1 MARPLLLFYVLVVYV
16 IMQFSWWAYMI
27 IDLNK
32 EVIGTRL
39 EVTSLLGLDET
50 ATLAQSAAYNEIL
63 QKKVRM
69 VYGEGVVFLGLLI
82 FGMYKIR
89 IAFRNEFR
97 LAQQQKNFLLS
108 ITHEFKSPLAAVK
121 LNLQTLQRRKL
132 EPEQEQRL
140 LGSSIQETERIH
152 ELVENILLAA
162 RLENSQQH
170 FQLEPIQLDEV
181 VDGTI
186 AGFQEHAGRDVKL
199 NSTIQAGLKIN
210 GDRLVFHSLVLNL
223 LENAVK
229 YAPGSP
235 VNVSLERSGN
245 DALLTISDWGKGI
258 PEAERKRIFSK
269 FYRIGNEDTRLT
281 KGTGLGLF
289 NVRHIAILHKGNVT
303 VRDNR
308 PQGAVFEVR
317 IPLIA

>member
-16 IMQFSWWAYMI
+16 ILQFSWWAYMI
-27 IDLNK
+27 IDLNT
-32 EVIGTRL
+32 EVIRTRM
-39 EVTSLLGLDET
+39 EVTSLLGLDEA
-50 ATLAQSAAYNEIL
+50 ATREQSAAYNEIL

-69 VYGEGVVFLGLLI
+69 VYGEGIVFLGLLV

-89 IAFRNEFR
+89 VAFRNEFR

-140 LGSSIQETERIH
+140 LSSSILETERIH

-170 FQLEPIQLDEV
+170 FQLEPIQLNEV
-181 VDGTI
+181 VESTVL
-186 AGFQEHAGRDVKL
+186 AFLEHAGREVKL
-199 NSTIQAGLKIN
+199 TSSIQPDLTIN

-223 LENAVK
+223 L
-229 YAPGSP
+229 
-235 VNVSLERSGN
+235 
-245 DALLTISDWGKGI
+245 
-258 PEAERKRIFSK
+258 
-269 FYRIGNEDTRLT
+269 
-281 KGTGLGLF
+281 
-289 NVRHIAILHKGNVT
+289 
-303 VRDNR
+303 
-308 PQGAVFEVR
+308 
-317 IPLIA
+317 

>member
-16 IMQFSWWAYMI
+16 ILQFSWWAYMI
-27 IDLNK
+27 IDLNT
-32 EVIGTRL
+32 EVIRTRL
-39 EVTSLLGLDET
+39 EVTSLLNLDET
-50 ATLAQSAAYNEIL
+50 ATQEQSAAYNEIL
-63 QKKVRM
+63 QKKIRM
-69 VYGEGVVFLGLLI
+69 VYGEGIVFLGLLI

-89 IAFRNEFR
+89 VAFRNEFR

-162 RLENSQQH
+162 RLENSRQH

-181 VDGTI
+181 VEGTI
-186 AGFQEHAGRDVKL
+186 GGFREHAGREVKL
-199 NSTIQAGLKIN
+199 TSSIQPGLTIN

-235 VNVSLERSGN
+235 VHVSLERSGN
-245 DALLTISDWGKGI
+245 EAVLTVSDWGKGI
-258 PEAERKRIFSK
+258 PETERKRIFSK

-289 NVRHIAILHKGNVT
+289 NVRHIALLHRGSVA

-308 PQGAVFEVR
+308 PHGAVFEVR
-317 IPLIA
+317 TPLIV